1 MITSFESVE
10 REFRRDG
17 KGASVR
23 VGVWMPLATRLA
35 SRHATVVPGTSLERN
50 PAEPPMRNFVIRL
63 LANAAALWVAA
74 RLVGG
79 VSLTEE
85 VGGILWVAL
94 IFGLINALVKPVVML
109 LSFPVIFLTL
119 GLFVFVVNA
128 VLFMFTASL
137 TDALSVSG
145 FGAALLGSV
154 VVSLVAMILNGA
166 LREAKKD

>member
-1 MITSFESVE
+1 
-10 REFRRDG
+10 
-17 KGASVR
+17 
-23 VGVWMPLATRLA
+23 
-35 SRHATVVPGTSLERN
+35 
-50 PAEPPMRNFVIRL
+50 MRNFVIRL

-94 IFGLINALVKPVVML
+94 VFGLVNALVKPIVMV

-119 GLFVFVVNA
+119 GLFVFVVHA
-128 VLFMFTASL
+128 LLFMLTAGL
-137 TDALSVSG
+137 TDALTVSG
-145 FGAALLGSV
+145 FGSALLGSI

-166 LREAKKD
+166 LTEAKKD